1 MATTAKFPIGVQEF
15 ERLRNEDYLYI
26 DKTQLVLRLI
36 QEGSYYFLSRPRRFG
51 KSMLISTLKAYFEG
65 KRHLFKGLYIDRDDV
80 DWEPRPVL
88 HLDLNAEKFVSGC
101 SLENILD
108 RKLMLWEKTFGH
120 TEGINT
126 LAGRFE
132 DVIARAHEQSGRTI
146 AILVDEYDKP
156 LLQAIGKPELLED
169 YRATLKAFYGV
180 MKSSDAHIK
189 FAMLTG
195 VTKFSK
201 VSVFSDLNNL
211 KDISM
216 ISRYQEIC
224 GITEQEIRN
233 NLHHAVVQ
241 MATVK
246 NVSVEE
252 CYTELKRM
260 YDGYRFTEDEHAP
273 GMYNPFSL
281 LNALQDSQF
290 KSYWF
295 ETGTP
300 DFLLKV
306 IKQCRYRLDN
316 LTQDPVTPDL
326 LGGIDAQN
334 TTPLPLLFQ
343 SGYLT
348 LKSYDARFK
357 EYTLGFPNAEVE
369 EGFVQYLSRFY
380 TQDTEVPHAQE
391 SRFFVGNFIRDIESG
406 RTEEFMQRLNTFLHD
421 GDYQIAG
428 KAELYFQNVM
438 YIVFKML
445 GFYTQVERHTSNG
458 RVDVVLQTP
467 EYVYIFEL
475 KLDGTAQEALQQIEE
490 KQYAAPFLNDPR
502 KLIKVGANFSSEHRY
517 MEEWKI
523 CAR

>member
-1 MATTAKFPIGVQEF
+1 MLKKMPIGKQDF
-15 ERLRNEDYLYI
+15 EMLRKDGYAYV
-26 DKTQLVLRLI
+26 DKTRLVY
-36 QEGSYYFLSRPRRFG
+36 QMVDTGSYYFLSRPRRFG
-51 KSMLISTLKAYFEG
+51 KSLLVSTLKAYFEG
-65 KRHLFKGLYIDRDDV
+65 KRSLFKGLYIDRDDV

-88 HLDLNAEKFVSGC
+88 HLDLNAEKFVSAG
-101 SLENILD
+101 SLEKILHD
-108 RKLMLWEKTFGH
+108 NLSIWES
-120 TEGINT
+120 IY
-126 LAGRFE
+126 GRGTQE
-132 DVIARAHEQSGRTI
+132 DSLSLRFKHVIARAHEQSGRTI

-189 FAMLTG
+189 FALLTG

-211 KDISM
+211 EDVSM
-216 ISRYQEIC
+216 VPAFQEIC
-224 GITEQEIRN
+224 GLTEKELKANLNDEIRALGEAN
-233 NLHHAVVQ
+233 GLDLDGSYA
-241 MATVK
+241 
-246 NVSVEE
+246 
-252 CYTELKRM
+252 ELRRM
-260 YDGYRFTEDEHAP
+260 YDGYRFTEDENAP
-273 GMYNPFSL
+273 GMYNPFSV
-281 LNALQDSQF
+281 LNALKQKSF

-326 LGGIDAQN
+326 LGGLDALN

-357 EYTLGFPNAEVE
+357 EYTLGYPNAEVE
-369 EGFVQYLSRFY
+369 EGFVQYLSRYY
-380 TQDTEVPHAQE
+380 TQDNDVLHSQD
-391 SRFFVGNFIRDIESG
+391 SRFFVGHFIRDIETG
-406 RTEEFMQRLNTFLHD
+406 RTEEFMQRLNTFFHD

-445 GFYTQVERHTSNG
+445 GFYTQVERHTGNG
-458 RVDVVLQTP
+458 RVDVVLQTAD
-467 EYVYIFEL
+467 YVYIFEL
-475 KLDGTAQEALQQIEE
+475 KLDGTAREALQQIED
-490 KQYAAPFLNDPR
+490 KQYAAPFLNDSR
-502 KLIKVGANFSSEHRY
+502 KLIKVGANFSSQHRY
-517 MEEWKI
+517 MEEWEI
-523 CAR
+523 N

>member
-1 MATTAKFPIGVQEF
+1 MATETKYPLGVQEF
-15 ERLRNEDYLYI
+15 ESLRNEGYLYV
-26 DKTQLVLRLI
+26 DKTQLVLKLVE
-36 QEGSYYFLSRPRRFG
+36 EGRYYFLSRPRRFG

-65 KRHLFKGLYIDRDDV
+65 KRPLFKGLYIDRDDV

-88 HLDLNAEKFVSGC
+88 HLDLNAEKFVTEG
-101 SLENILD
+101 SLDDILD
-108 RKLMLWEKTFGH
+108 RKLKLWEKLYGH

-156 LLQAIGKPELLED
+156 LLQAIGKPDLLED

-189 FAMLTG
+189 FALLTG

-216 ISRYQEIC
+216 IGRYQEIC
-224 GITEQEIRN
+224 GITEQEIRD
-233 NLHHAVVQ
+233 NLHHAVVD
-241 MATVK
+241 MATANNMAVD
-246 NVSVEE
+246 E
-252 CYTELKRM
+252 CYAELKRM
-260 YDGYRFTEDEHAP
+260 YDGYRFTEDENAP

-281 LNALQDSQF
+281 LNALQDSRF
-290 KSYWF
+290 RSYWF

-326 LGGIDAQN
+326 LGGLDALN

-357 EYTLGFPNAEVE
+357 EYTLGYPNAEVE
-369 EGFVQYLSRFY
+369 EGFVQYLSRYY
-380 TQDTEVPHAQE
+380 TQDNDVRHSQD
-391 SRFFVGNFIRDIESG
+391 SRFFVGHFIRDVESG
-406 RTEEFMQRLNTFLHD
+406 RTEDFMQRLNTFLHD

-467 EYVYIFEL
+467 DYVYIFEL
-475 KLDGTAQEALQQIEE
+475 KLDGTSREALQQIED

-502 KLIKVGANFSSEHRY
+502 KVIKVGANFSSEHRY
-517 MEEWKI
+517 MEEWEIKE
-523 CAR
+523 